1 MKVNEIISEN
11 RIDENPGA
19 FLKGAWN
26 AGTSLFK
33 KKPAGLLPTNKAKTT
48 RAALRANRNAGAKA
62 LQGLTGS
69 DRQKMIAKIAMQD
82 AKILA
87 AAEQSMKNLV
97 PIEYVIKGL
106 AIGALILEY
115 KAQAKFLEAEYNK
128 YLADRESSVYA
139 TMDTKEKA
147 YALYLSDHDLALGKL
162 STEIGI
168 IIINAPVAKLLKLV
182 TGKWG
187 MLLAGVLGGAAGAGG
202 GTGGAVAGAAAGIAL
217 SAGAR
222 KFLVP
227 FLSGKAVDAATKA
240 AVIAFFES
248 NAGKE
253 YLSNSLVGE
262 IVENIGAAVR
272 VTLDGAGKALASY
285 NGWGSSITKP
295 VGQAMSGAVT
305 PNVAAPELSQA
316 EKDREAAN
324 AKVPYNLQSWEE
336 NGVLFVGGKQVTD
349 NKGKLLP
356 GLKRFIDDTNL
367 AAKQLRVPSP
377 LAKIA
382 VPANYGVTAY

>member
-1 MKVNEIISEN
+1 M
-11 RIDENPGA
+11 
-19 FLKGAWN
+19 
-26 AGTSLFK
+26 
-33 KKPAGLLPTNKAKTT
+33 
-48 RAALRANRNAGAKA
+48 
-62 LQGLTGS
+62 
-69 DRQKMIAKIAMQD
+69 
-82 AKILA
+82 A
-87 AAEQSMKNLV
+87 AAEKSMKSLDA
-97 PIEYVIKGL
+97 IEYVIKGL

-115 KAQAKFLEAEYNK
+115 KAQSKYLEAEYNK
-128 YLADRESSVYA
+128 YLSDRESSIYA
-139 TMDTKEKA
+139 SATKKEEA
-147 YALYLSDHDLALGKL
+147 YQFYLSDHDLALGKL
-162 STEIGI
+162 STELGI
-168 IIINAPVAKLLKLV
+168 IIVNAPVAKLLKLL

-187 MLLAGVLGGAAGAGG
+187 TLLAGILGGAAGASG

-227 FLSGKAVDAATKA
+227 FLSGKAVDAATKTA
-240 AVIAFFES
+240 IIAFLNS

-253 YLSNSLVGE
+253 FLSKGLVAS

-272 VTLDGAGKALASY
+272 ITIDGAGKALASY
-285 NGWGSSITKP
+285 DGWGSNVTKP
-295 VGQAMSGAVT
+295 IGQAMSGAVT
-305 PNVAAPELSQA
+305 PNAAAPELSQA

-336 NGVLFVGGKQVTD
+336 NGALFVGGKQVTD

-367 AAKQLRVPSP
+367 AAAQLRVPSP

-382 VPANYGVTAY
+382 VPANYGVY

>member
-1 MKVNEIISEN
+1 
-11 RIDENPGA
+11 
-19 FLKGAWN
+19 
-26 AGTSLFK
+26 
-33 KKPAGLLPTNKAKTT
+33 
-48 RAALRANRNAGAKA
+48 
-62 LQGLTGS
+62 
-69 DRQKMIAKIAMQD
+69 MIAKIAMQD
-82 AKILA
+82 AKIMA
-87 AAEQSMKNLV
+87 AAEQSMKGLAS
-97 PIEYVIKGL
+97 IESIIKVL

-147 YALYLSDHDLALGKL
+147 YALYLKDHDLAVGKL
-162 STEIGI
+162 SAEIAI
-168 IIINAPVAKLLKLV
+168 IIVNAPVAKLLKLF
-182 TGKWG
+182 TGTYG
-187 MLLAGVLGGAAGAGG
+187 TLFAAVLGGAAGAGG
-202 GTGGAVAGAAAGIAL
+202 GAGGVAVGAATGLAL

-248 NAGKE
+248 NAGRE
-253 YLSNSLVGE
+253 FLSNSLVGK
-262 IVENIGAAVR
+262 IVETIGTAVR
-272 VTLDGAGKALASY
+272 VALDGAGKALASWD
-285 NGWGSSITKP
+285 GWGSSVTKP
-295 VGQAMSGAVT
+295 VGQAMSRAVT
-305 PNVAAPELSQA
+305 PNAAAPELSQA

-336 NGVLFVGGKQVTD
+336 NGALFVGGKQVTD

-367 AAKQLRVPSP
+367 AATQLRVPSP
-377 LAKIA
+377 LAKIT

>member
-11 RIDENPGA
+11 RIDEAPTWAKN
-19 FLKGAWN
+19 AWN

-33 KKPAGLLPTNKAKTT
+33 KKPSGLLPTDKAKTT

-62 LQGLTGS
+62 LQGLTGA
-69 DRQKMIAKIAMQD
+69 DRQRMIAKIAMQD
-82 AKILA
+82 AKIMA
-87 AAEQSMKNLV
+87 AAEQSMKNLA
-97 PIEYVIKGL
+97 PIETVIKAL

-115 KAQAKFLEAEYNK
+115 KAQSKFLEAEYNK
-128 YLADRESSVYA
+128 YLADRESSIYA
-139 TMDTKEKA
+139 TASKKEEA
-147 YALYLSDHDLALGKL
+147 YQLYLSDHDLALGKL

-168 IIINAPVAKLLKLV
+168 IIVNAPVAKLLKLV

-187 MLLAGVLGGAAGAGG
+187 TLLAGIIGGAAGASG

-217 SAGAR
+217 SAGAK

-227 FLSGKAVDAATKA
+227 FLSGKAVDAATKTA
-240 AVIAFFES
+240 IIAFFES
-248 NAGKE
+248 NAGRE
-253 YLSNSLVGE
+253 FLSKGLVGS
-262 IVENIGAAVR
+262 IVENIGTAVR
-272 VTLDGAGKALASY
+272 VVVDGAGKALASY
-285 NGWGSSITKP
+285 DGWGSSITKP

-305 PNVAAPELSQA
+305 PNAAEPEMSQA

-324 AKVPYNLQSWEE
+324 AKVPYGLQSWEE

-356 GLKRFIDDTNL
+356 GLKRFIDDTN
-367 AAKQLRVPSP
+367 ASAKRLGVPSP